1 MKTVDETEDL
11 VDEIQE
17 LISQVKRSFINALN
31 IVVHLIPSW
40 CFSAGLCQSP
50 LRVPGNFKYARN

>member
-17 LISQVKRSFINALN
+17 LISQVKRSFISSLN
-31 IVVHLIPSW
+31 IVVYPVGVSQPG
-40 CFSAGLCQSP
+40 FYKSP

>member
-1 MKTVDETEDL
+1 L

-17 LISQVKRSFINALN
+17 LISQVKRSFISALN